1 MWQQEQDLRGVLQC
15 YTGARVS
22 ASSAFI
28 SLNIISVALEG
39 RVGCPQASVR
49 MIMRRCHILLTGH
62 DRYGSTI
69 YACGEESERL
79 KSPDLNAIENAW
91 QFLRSR
97 LDDTRRPGREARE
110 PFLVRLRAA
119 VAWINKNHGLTLR
132 KLCRNQRLRASVV
145 LAQDGFR
152 TKW

>member
-1 MWQQEQDLRGVLQC
+1 MMRLGMVKTSVNICACTQFRI
-15 YTGARVS
+15 RIH
-22 ASSAFI
+22 SS
-28 SLNIISVALEG
+28 
-39 RVGCPQASVR
+39 
-49 MIMRRCHILLTGH
+49 LTG
-62 DRYGSTI
+62 STN
-69 YACGEESERL
+69 YVCGEESERL
-79 KSPDLNAIENAW
+79 NSPDLNAIENAW

-132 KLCRNQRLRASVV
+132 KLCRNQRLRASDV

>member
-1 MWQQEQDLRGVLQC
+1 MG
-15 YTGARVS
+15 Y
-22 ASSAFI
+22 
-28 SLNIISVALEG
+28 
-39 RVGCPQASVR
+39 PQASVR
-49 MIMRRCHILLTGH
+49 MTLSRCHILLTGH

-79 KSPDLNAIENAW
+79 NSPDLNAIENAW